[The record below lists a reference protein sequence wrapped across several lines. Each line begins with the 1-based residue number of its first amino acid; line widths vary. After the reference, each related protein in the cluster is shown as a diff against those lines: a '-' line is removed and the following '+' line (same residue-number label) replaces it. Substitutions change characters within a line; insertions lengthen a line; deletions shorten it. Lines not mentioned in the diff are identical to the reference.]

1 MICRVINE
9 GSTPRYALEGSQTHV
24 ESGRPQW
31 SRRSVSQWAR
41 GPWPAANSGRRRSQ
55 ERAEANEL
63 RRGCSRRRR
72 PVLPAHSRQTLLVAL
87 PIALFFHRALVVLLL
102 TLGNTDLQFGATV
115 LPVQLQRH
123 QGVTLAIGG
132 NPEVLDLFRVQQQF
146 ARTDRV
152 GYYV

>member
-31 SRRSVSQWAR
+31 SRRIVPQWAS
-41 GPWPAANSGRRRSQ
+41 GPWPAANSGP
-55 ERAEANEL
+55 EEA
-63 RRGCSRRRR
+63 RD
-72 PVLPAHSRQTLLVAL
+72 PLPAHSRQTLLVAL

-102 TLGNTDLQFGATV
+102 TLGDADLQFGAAV